1 MKIESILIEG
11 FRGLLD
17 SHTYQLDGK
26 SLLVFAQ
33 NGWGKSSFVDAIDYF
48 RSKSPNGQLGHL
60 NAREYGGIK
69 SLKHLNKVGDGQVS
83 ITFTNKKSDT
93 RKVTNKGGAAPA
105 LAIFINTLTEYDW
118 IFRLSDIM
126 KILDAAPGE
135 RYEKIANAVGIL
147 PLMEISR
154 KMDSLKRWGQNNP
167 YNQNLQTICQELAK
181 ILQSPVQKINEQHFI
196 TCLCGKYHIEYD
208 AKTVHNLASLKLKIR
223 EQKNKLKDQTGIKNA
238 ELALFQLEEILKK
251 ASSLEKLKDE
261 LKHAELD
268 LKSHQSYSGVVS
280 IIKVFE
286 AASQYLHEHHPDNCP
301 VCESDQF
308 NWQTQKDRIDSEL
321 NKNKVFTA
329 LTKRI
334 EEVTTKIASL
344 ETPLND
350 SLEEA
355 ETTIATIMKYLKEDK
370 PAAATLELKPMSMV
384 ELISAVEELKSQ
396 LSAFVLNAE
405 KTSNLENLINIE
417 RDIEDIERYIMLYQT
432 TVQKQEL
439 FSTYASQIVLT
450 ADSFSNYCK
459 SEMETR
465 FEEVIERAQEIFS
478 ELVDNPLLESGQPAA
493 HSFRVV
499 PAKARELNLLLDYLG
514 NKDIAP
520 TGYLNESW
528 MRAYGLSLVFAL
540 IEKGNETFPVLV
552 LDDIFSSF
560 DFPNQK
566 RIANFLAN
574 NFKHF
579 QLIITTHDAHFNKSM
594 VEAIRRSN
602 NNSWKTIEAYN
613 YDRENG
619 HAYYKNSLTEVE
631 KIDGLFD
638 MATHATEVSNPI
650 RIFFENWCRIHC
662 DLLSVSLVY
671 KGEILNAGYD
681 LGELWPPL
689 QKVIKIMFAGH
700 QESILLLDKIERDRS
715 LLSFGSHGQNNY
727 NEHSPVTD
735 YKVLWDNIKKLDN
748 ILRCPECNK
757 KGKFGYMRKNKSGT
771 LICHGPIGRNQRDSC
786 DGTSYNFLPQ
796 N

>member
-1 MKIESILIEG
+1 MKIESIFIEG

-26 SLLVFAQ
+26 SLLIFAQ

-83 ITFTNKKSDT
+83 ITLIGKKNDT
-93 RKVTNKGGAAPA
+93 RKVTDKGGAAPA
-105 LAIFINTLTEYDW
+105 LATFINTLTEYDW

-126 KILDAAPGE
+126 RILDASPGE
-135 RYEKIANAVGIL
+135 RYEKIANAVGVL
-147 PLMEISR
+147 PLMEMSR
-154 KMDSLKRWGQNNP
+154 KMDSLKRWSRNNP
-167 YNQNLQTICQELAK
+167 YNQNLQTIYQELTK
-181 ILQSPVQKINEQHFI
+181 TLKSTVQKINEQHFI
-196 TCLCGKYHIEYD
+196 TSLCSKYHIEYD
-208 AKTVHNLASLKLKIR
+208 AKTIHNLASLKNKVK
-223 EQKNKLKDQTGIKNA
+223 EQKNILKDQTGVKRA
-238 ELALFQLEEILKK
+238 ELAIYQLEEIHKK

-261 LKHAELD
+261 LKHAEFE
-268 LKSHQSYSGVVS
+268 LKSHQSYSGAVS
-280 IIKVFE
+280 IFKVFE
-286 AASQYLHEHHPDNCP
+286 AASHYLHEHQPNNCP
-301 VCESDQF
+301 VCESDQI
-308 NWQTQKDRIDSEL
+308 NWKTQKDRIYSEL
-321 NKNKVFTA
+321 NKNKIFTE
-329 LTKRI
+329 LTKKN
-334 EEVTTKIASL
+334 EELTTKITSSKASL
-344 ETPLND
+344 DD

-355 ETTIATIMKYLKEDK
+355 ETTIATIMKYVAEDK
-370 PAAATLELKPMSMV
+370 PAAATIELKPMSTI
-384 ELISAVEELKSQ
+384 ELISAVEELKPQ
-396 LSAFVLNAE
+396 LSAFVLKAE

-417 RDIEDIERYIMLYQT
+417 RDIEEIERYIKMHQT
-432 TVQKQEL
+432 TVQRQEL

-450 ADSFSNYCK
+450 ADSFSNFCK

-499 PAKARELNLLLDYLG
+499 PVKAREINLLLDYLG
-514 NKDIAP
+514 NKDVAP

-602 NNSWKTIEAYN
+602 SNGWKTIEAYN

-619 HAYYKNSLTEVE
+619 HVYYKNSLTQVE

-638 MATHATEVSNPI
+638 VATHATDVSNPI

-662 DLLSVSLVY
+662 DLLSVSLAY

-689 QKVIKIMFAGH
+689 QKTVKMMFVGH

-735 YKVLWDNIKKLDN
+735 YKVLWDNMKKLDN

-786 DGTSYNFLPQ
+786 DGTSYNFPPQ
-796 N
+796 I